1 MRRALAHS
9 PTRGPLRLGIIAG
22 LVSSEASPGT
32 VDPTKKADTPG
43 PPARGRL
50 GLIAKRLGQV
60 VAGLGVGLLLAEG
73 IF

>member
-1 MRRALAHS
+1 
-9 PTRGPLRLGIIAG
+9 
-22 LVSSEASPGT
+22 VSSEASPGT